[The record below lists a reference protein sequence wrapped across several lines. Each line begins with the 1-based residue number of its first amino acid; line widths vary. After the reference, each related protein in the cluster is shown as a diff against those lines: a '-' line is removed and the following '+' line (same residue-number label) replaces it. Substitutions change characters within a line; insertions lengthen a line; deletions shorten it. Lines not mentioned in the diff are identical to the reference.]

1 MSDTAIEAPAAAPEV
16 DYGRS
21 AVILEL
27 NKALCKAVPKFPEI
41 KKLRTARVRS
51 KKGDDS
57 SYIYRYADLSDI
69 YAAVVPVLCA
79 HGLMLRFCTKPV
91 ESGCLLT
98 AFLTHDS
105 GEWISASL
113 RLPPYSDDQARG
125 SGLSYNKRYLVGLLL
140 PIAATE
146 PDDDGQRAAQDEDDQ
161 DETRRILE
169 KKEAEKRER
178 ESRKEKDGGGT
189 RTPVVALKTK
199 EEECRELV
207 ANGIMSKEEAEKE
220 LGHSLD
226 ADTPF
231 DPPPA
236 SQPPTGK
243 LPGHLMRLRKMLDDI
258 GLPIEKF
265 MVYVTSERP
274 SQNKRAVRPPGFE
287 FEKLD
292 ISTVEALLRSEN
304 WKWVV
309 KYGKDGTL

>member
-1 MSDTAIEAPAAAPEV
+1 MSDTAIEASAAPEV

-21 AVILEL
+21 AGILEL

-57 SYIYRYADLSDI
+57 SYSYHYADLSDI

-91 ESGCLLT
+91 EPGCLLT

-125 SGLSYNKRYLVGLLL
+125 SGLSYNKRYLVGILL

-146 PDDDGQRAAQDEDDQ
+146 QDDDGQRAVQDEDDQ
-161 DETRRILE
+161 EETRRILE

-178 ESRKEKDGGGT
+178 ESRKPADTGST
-189 RTPVVALKTK
+189 RTPVVPLQTR
-199 EEECRELV
+199 EESCRELV
-207 ANGIMSKEEAEKE
+207 ANGIMSQAEAENE
-220 LGHSLD
+220 LGHPLD
-226 ADTPF
+226 AEAPA
-231 DPPPA
+231 DPPPDA
-236 SQPPTGK
+236 PTPAGK

-258 GLPIEKF
+258 GMSVEKF
-265 MVYVTSERP
+265 MVYMTSERP
-274 SQNKRAVRPPGFE
+274 AQSKRAVRPAGFA

-292 ISTVEALLRSEN
+292 ISTVEAILRSEN
-304 WKWVV
+304 WRWVV